1 MDRELL
7 IEIGVEE
14 LPAAWMP
21 ALTRQLAERVG
32 ARLKELRIAPGAP
45 IESFSTPRRLTARV
59 AKIAERQED
68 FDETISGPPVSA
80 AVGADGAPTPAAL
93 GFAKKQGIT
102 FGELGRV
109 TTPKGEYLAYHKR
122 HRGKSAVDTLPDLMG
137 GLLRDLSF
145 PKQMHW
151 DAQLDDGKGELL
163 FGRPIRWLLFL
174 YGGRVV
180 PFTIGRTPGAAG
192 ALVLDVESGALTYG
206 HRFLATSG
214 RAGRSIKVRSFDEYQ
229 ARLAEHFVVL
239 DHTERRGRIARELES
254 HARRLGGRVHL
265 KEHAAL
271 IEEVA
276 DLVEYPGVVAGFYD
290 RAFLTLPHEVLT
302 TTLVH
307 HQHYFPVVTES
318 GELKEAF
325 LAVVNTQPADE
336 RVIAKNAERVVTAR
350 LRDARFFWESD
361 RKTTLDSRL
370 ERLHTVLF
378 HKQLGSYRDKA
389 ERLASLA
396 DWIAREALGQPAHAA
411 HAAQG
416 ARLAKADLTTDMVF
430 EFPELQG
437 TIGGIYAREEGLPE
451 PVWKAIYH
459 HYLPVGVEADAPPSR
474 EALGAA
480 ATSWAA
486 VALADKLDTFVSLSR
501 AGERATGSRDPF
513 GLRRQTQ
520 GAVRI
525 LMDLPQLTGIDR
537 EVWLGPVLARAAAH
551 ADDRTGA
558 WTDEAAQAALVFAV
572 ERVRFALESRG
583 FAGEVVRAATPAG
596 DVSPLRARRV
606 AEALQAMRGSEDFQ
620 ALAILFKRVKNIA
633 PAAGSAQAPA
643 AGSAQ
648 APAAGSAQAPAA
660 GSAQAKEVRV
670 DAPLDRDALVEPAER
685 ALLEALDLRRPRL
698 QSAEAR
704 SDYRAAFVEIAGL
717 RAAVD
722 RFFTEVFVMAD
733 DVRVRHARL
742 SLMAD
747 LRDLILHLA
756 DISEIIPQ
764 TE

>member
-14 LPAAWMP
+14 LPASWMP

-32 ARLKELRIAPGAP
+32 ARLVEYRMGAGAP
-45 IESFSTPRRLTARV
+45 VESFSTPRRLTARV

-68 FDETISGPPVSA
+68 LEETISGPPVSA
-80 AVGADGAPTPAAL
+80 AFGADGKPTPAAL
-93 GFAKKQGIT
+93 GFAKKQGVA
-102 FGELGRV
+102 FEELSRV
-109 TTPKGEYLAYHKR
+109 TTPKGEYLAHHR
-122 HRGKSAVDTLPDLMG
+122 RQRGKSAVDALP
-137 GLLRDLSF
+137 GLLGVVLRDLSF

-151 DAQLDDGKGELL
+151 DATLDDGRGEFL

-180 PFTIGRTPGAAG
+180 PFTIGRAPGAAG
-192 ALVLDVESGALTYG
+192 PQVLEVESGALTYG

-229 ARLAEHFVVL
+229 ARLSEHFVVL
-239 DHTERRGRIARELES
+239 SHADRRDRIARELES

-265 KEHAAL
+265 KEHAVL

-290 RAFLTLPHEVLT
+290 RGFLALPQEVLT

-307 HQHYFPVVTES
+307 HQHYFPVVTAE

-325 LAVVNTQPADE
+325 LAVVNTQPPDE

-350 LRDARFFWESD
+350 LRDAKFFWEAD
-361 RKTTLDSRL
+361 RKIPLDSRL
-370 ERLHTVLF
+370 DRLHTLLF
-378 HKQLGSYRDKA
+378 HKKLGSYRDKA
-389 ERLASLA
+389 ERISALAE
-396 DWIAREALGQPAHAA
+396 WIASDALGSSADAPTAA
-411 HAAQG
+411 VA

-430 EFPELQG
+430 EFTELQG
-437 TIGGIYAREEGLPE
+437 TIGGIYARQEGLPE
-451 PVWKAIYH
+451 RVWKAIYYQ
-459 HYLPVGVEADAPPSR
+459 YLPIGVEADAPPSR
-474 EALGAA
+474 EQLGAA
-480 ATSWAA
+480 AITWAA
-486 VALADKLDTFVSLSR
+486 VSLADKIDTFVSLSR

-525 LMDLPQLTGIDR
+525 LMDLPELTGIDR
-537 EVWLGPVLARAAAH
+537 EVWLGPLLARAATH
-551 ADDRTGA
+551 APDSTGP
-558 WTDEAAQAALVFAV
+558 WTDEAAQAALAFAV
-572 ERVRFALESRG
+572 ERVRFALEQRG

-606 AEALQAMRGSEDFQ
+606 AEAIQGMRASEDFQ
-620 ALAILFKRVKNIA
+620 ALAVLFKRVKNIA
-633 PAAGSAQAPA
+633 PLTSSG
-643 AGSAQ
+643 
-648 APAAGSAQAPAA
+648 
-660 GSAQAKEVRV
+660 QAKEPGD
-670 DAPLDRDALVEPAER
+670 DAPLDRSAIVEAAER
-685 ALLEALDLRRPRL
+685 ALLDELDARRPRIEAA
-698 QSAEAR
+698 SAR
-704 SDYRAAFVEIAGL
+704 SDYRVAFTEIAGL

-742 SLMAD
+742 KLMAD

>member
-14 LPAAWMP
+14 LPAGWMP

-32 ARLKELRIAPGAP
+32 ARLTEFRIAPGAP

-68 FDETISGPPVSA
+68 LEETISGPPVSA
-80 AVGADGAPTPAAL
+80 AFGPDGTPTPAAL
-93 GFAKKQGIT
+93 GFAKKQGVA
-102 FGELGRV
+102 FQELSRV
-109 TTPKGEYLAYHKR
+109 TTPKGEYLAFHKR
-122 HRGKSAVDTLPDLMG
+122 QRGKSAVDALPDVLG
-137 GLLRDLSF
+137 AVLRDLSF

-151 DAQLDDGKGELL
+151 DAKLDDGRGELL

-192 ALVLDVESGALTYG
+192 SQVLDVESGALTYG

-239 DHTERRGRIARELES
+239 SHAERRDRVARELES

-265 KEHAAL
+265 KEHASL
-271 IEEVA
+271 LEEVA

-290 RAFLTLPHEVLT
+290 RGFLALPHEVLT

-307 HQHYFPVVTES
+307 HQHYFPVVTAS

-336 RVIAKNAERVVTAR
+336 RLIARNAERVVTAR
-350 LRDARFFWESD
+350 LRDARFFWEAD
-361 RKTTLDSRL
+361 QKIPLEARL

-378 HKQLGSYRDKA
+378 HKKLGSYRDKA
-389 ERLASLA
+389 ERISALAG
-396 DWIAREALGQPAHAA
+396 WIAGEALGMPAESAHATTA
-411 HAAQG
+411 

-430 EFPELQG
+430 EFTELQG
-437 TIGGIYAREEGLPE
+437 TIGGIYARQQGLPE
-451 PVWKAIYH
+451 QVWKAIYYQ
-459 HYLPVGVEADAPPSR
+459 YLPIGVEADGPPSR
-474 EALGAA
+474 EQLGAA
-480 ATSWAA
+480 AVSWAA
-486 VALADKLDTFVSLSR
+486 VSLADKLDTFVSLSR

-537 EVWLGPVLARAAAH
+537 EVWLEPLLARAAAH
-551 ADDRTGA
+551 APDSTGP
-558 WTDEAAQAALVFAV
+558 WTAEAAQATLAFAV
-572 ERVRFALESRG
+572 ERVRFALEQRG
-583 FAGEVVRAATPAG
+583 FPAEVVRAATPDG

-606 AEALQAMRGSEDFQ
+606 AEAIQGIRASEDFQ
-620 ALAILFKRVKNIA
+620 ALAVLFKRVKNIA
-633 PAAGSAQAPA
+633 PRAGQPPGDPA
-643 AGSAQ
+643 G
-648 APAAGSAQAPAA
+648 
-660 GSAQAKEVRV
+660 
-670 DAPLDRDALVEPAER
+670 PLDRSALAEPAEL
-685 ALLEALDLRRPRL
+685 ALLAELDDRRPRVE
-698 QSAEAR
+698 AAAAR
-704 SDYRAAFVEIAGL
+704 SDYRAALIQIAGL

-742 SLMAD
+742 TLMAD